1 MYNSNFPLTNTLVSH
16 AVGKSFNFLSFRYFC
31 GWNRKNGNRLNWHT
45 AKTLSSSKTLLTTRL
60 KCFLKKFVKTPA
72 KVWNF
77 WSCRFYCFALPYLN
91 HALLFPWVSRY
102 RLIQRSCE
110 SFPKKNLISVSQE
123 MLFFKSILFNP
134 IRNWKEIDSSLS
146 FMKQVA
152 LISEFGRYFESNG
165 PPRLINNF

>member
-16 AVGKSFNFLSFRYFC
+16 AVGNSFNFVSFRYFC

-60 KCFLKKFVKTPA
+60 KSFLKKFVKTPA

-91 HALLFPWVSRY
+91 HALLFPWVSGY

-110 SFPKKNLISVSQE
+110 SFPKKESYFSFAGDVIFQVYFIQSNSKLE
-123 MLFFKSILFNP
+123 RDRFKFILYETSCADFRIWSIFWEQP
-134 IRNWKEIDSSLS
+134 TS
-146 FMKQVA
+146 
-152 LISEFGRYFESNG
+152 
-165 PPRLINNF
+165 

>member
-16 AVGKSFNFLSFRYFC
+16 AVGKSFNFVSFRYFC

-45 AKTLSSSKTLLTTRL
+45 AETLSSSKTLLTTRL
-60 KCFLKKFVKTPA
+60 KSFLKKFVKTPA

-91 HALLFPWVSRY
+91 HALLFPWVSGY

-110 SFPKKNLISVSQE
+110 SFPKKESYFSFAGDVIFQVYFIQSNSKLE
-123 MLFFKSILFNP
+123 RDRFKFILYETSCADFRIWSIFWEQP
-134 IRNWKEIDSSLS
+134 TS
-146 FMKQVA
+146 
-152 LISEFGRYFESNG
+152 
-165 PPRLINNF
+165 

>member
-16 AVGKSFNFLSFRYFC
+16 AVGKSFNFVSFRYFC

-91 HALLFPWVSRY
+91 HALLFPWVSGY

-110 SFPKKNLISVSQE
+110 SFPKKESYFSFAGDVIFQVYFIQSNSKLE
-123 MLFFKSILFNP
+123 RDRFKFILYETSCADFRIWSIFWEQ
-134 IRNWKEIDSSLS
+134 RTS
-146 FMKQVA
+146 
-152 LISEFGRYFESNG
+152 
-165 PPRLINNF
+165 

>member
-16 AVGKSFNFLSFRYFC
+16 AVGKSFNFVSFRYFC

-91 HALLFPWVSRY
+91 HALLFPWVSGY

-110 SFPKKNLISVSQE
+110 SFPKKESYFSFAGDVIFQVYFIQSNSKLE
-123 MLFFKSILFNP
+123 RDRFKFILYETSCADFRIWSIFWEQ
-134 IRNWKEIDSSLS
+134 RT
-146 FMKQVA
+146 F
-152 LISEFGRYFESNG
+152 
-165 PPRLINNF
+165 